1 MPLHPR
7 ITSGVSQWLA
17 NRRDKVNHAVLGAP
31 AGRAEMNIAIWVAI
45 LMGASVA
52 VVLVLTA
59 AKRRKDN

>member
-1 MPLHPR
+1 
-7 ITSGVSQWLA
+7 
-17 NRRDKVNHAVLGAP
+17 
-31 AGRAEMNIAIWVAI
+31 MNIAIWVAI